1 MKCSR
6 DLSKKKYIKTMNSKI
21 TRNLQLLT
29 IEPKKTKMKTKQT
42 IRTGIESQIWRAHG
56 GLSVGSRRGRVGEKC
71 TGNKKYNW

>member
-42 IRTGIESQIWRAHG
+42 IRTGTEP
-56 GLSVGSRRGRVGEKC
+56 
-71 TGNKKYNW
+71 